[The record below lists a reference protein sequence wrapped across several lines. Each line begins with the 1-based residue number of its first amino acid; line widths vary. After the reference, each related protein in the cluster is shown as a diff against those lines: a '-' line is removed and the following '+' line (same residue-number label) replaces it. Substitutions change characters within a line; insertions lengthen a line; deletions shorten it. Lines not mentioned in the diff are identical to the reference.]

1 MFQYKHIV
9 NRSPSPN
16 WRTRIVW
23 CSTFSSRWTRPRPR
37 ASTSSGWRT
46 TSTWRTQG
54 WLKKNSRQKLTN
66 SSKQLVSQAF
76 CLSVRPL
83 PTFVQQANYLLII
96 RELFQLVLSYQKFV
110 DVHGV
115 MGSVN
120 KRCKVVQKLGEK
132 EVSIF
137 CRVF

>member
-1 MFQYKHIV
+1 MFNLQQQVDETKTESEYQLRLKDNKYMEDARLAKKKFQAEI
-9 NRSPSPN
+9 NELKQTISK
-16 WRTRIVW
+16 
-23 CSTFSSRWTRPRPR
+23 
-37 ASTSSGWRT
+37 SGFL
-46 TSTWRTQG
+46 S
-54 WLKKNSRQKLTN
+54 
-66 SSKQLVSQAF
+66 F